1 MKNIKYSK
9 DIDALL
15 IEFSDKPITH
25 AEDEGQI
32 IIHFS
37 KGNEP
42 VLLEIFDASK
52 FISQVYDFMINKQE
66 IPTLI
71 KAHKSNL

>member
-1 MKNIKYSK
+1 M
-9 DIDALL
+9 
-15 IEFSDKPITH
+15 IELSNKTITH

-37 KGNEP
+37 KDNAP

-52 FISQVYDFMINKQE
+52 FISEIYNSIVSKQE

-71 KAHKSNL
+71 RVHKSNL